1 MSTTD
6 NEKPCPK
13 LEHNMNTAERG
24 VGSPDPATA
33 AEPNGDQRISRI
45 RELNDRLRSEGRS
58 GIIHMTNGI
67 AALGLPTV
75 NAIFQAIAG
84 FQAFTT
90 DNDPWGEHDCAVME
104 VETHRIIWKI
114 DYYDRSRT
122 YRSTDPSDPKLTVR
136 VMTVMLA
143 EEY

>member
-6 NEKPCPK
+6 NEKPCSNI
-13 LEHNMNTAERG
+13 EQNMNNAG
-24 VGSPDPATA
+24 VGLPSGQAGA
-33 AEPNGDQRISRI
+33 GEPINDKRVSKLG
-45 RELNDRLRSEGRS
+45 ELNDRLRREGRG

-75 NAIFQAIAG
+75 NAIFQAIAA
-84 FQAFTT
+84 FDAFTP

-104 VETHRIIWKI
+104 VKGHRIIWKI
-114 DYYDRSRT
+114 DYYDRTRT
-122 YRSTDPSDPKLTVR
+122 YLSPDPSDPKVTVR

-143 EEY
+143 QEY